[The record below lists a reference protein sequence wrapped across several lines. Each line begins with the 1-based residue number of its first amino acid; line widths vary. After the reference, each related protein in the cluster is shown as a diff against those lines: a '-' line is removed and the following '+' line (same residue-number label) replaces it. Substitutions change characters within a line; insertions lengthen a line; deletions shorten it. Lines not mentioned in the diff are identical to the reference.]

1 MQPSLVDKLHSA
13 TKSVLK
19 SQANVLISTDLR
31 LAPSPIDSP
40 VSTPLIRH
48 HVLVCVPLPHPTLT
62 TLVLV
67 TNASPRLDP
76 STSSDMTLLLTT
88 QHYQDRRFF
97 IAWSS
102 AVNYDFVAATVFT
115 GKYTNIPPDIL
126 ISLIFTKILGHL
138 TL

>member
-13 TKSVLK
+13 TKRVLK

-31 LAPSPIDSP
+31 LASSPIDSH

-48 HVLVCVPLPHPTLT
+48 HVLVVSPSPHSTTRVP
-62 TLVLV
+62 V
-67 TNASPRLDP
+67 TNASPSLDP

-102 AVNYDFVAATVFT
+102 AVNYDFVAATVYT
-115 GKYTNIPPDIL
+115 GKCTNIPPDIL

-138 TL
+138 TLSD